1 MKEVYSVPDVEIITF
16 DAEKDL
22 RTAGEPGAEASVEDR
37 P

>member
-22 RTAGEPGAEASVEDR
+22 RTGDIGVDESVEDR